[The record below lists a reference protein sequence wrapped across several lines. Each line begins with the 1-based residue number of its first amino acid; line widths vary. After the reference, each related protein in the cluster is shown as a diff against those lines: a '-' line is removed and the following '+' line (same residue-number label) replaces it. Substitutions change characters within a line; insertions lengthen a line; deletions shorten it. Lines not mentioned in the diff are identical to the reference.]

1 MTQQKREVAFK
12 TVEKLAFTSGKSKKE
27 RLRLW
32 STLAF

>member
-27 RLRLW
+27 RLRHR
-32 STLAF
+32 SKRAF